1 MTTRIFRTI
10 LAQGNARAQRTNR
23 AFARTRVLP
32 VVLLLTLPA
41 FVPTALGAP
50 PSPPT
55 AFSPGS
61 TTESSAPEIGASE
74 SFSWSAV
81 ANAAGYILY
90 MSKSP
95 YGGSNIVL
103 TRYVSGTSVTITKS
117 EINAAGGAATQFRW
131 GVTAYNSVGEESA
144 QSNVRYIR
152 ATPPPPNQAPTCSL
166 TSPPASTTATA
177 GQAVT
182 FRAACSD
189 PEGQWYAAAWAADDH
204 GSTSQYYSGSSS
216 TSWSP
221 AMTYAWSTPGTKSVG
236 MATVDMGN
244 AQSNQVWWSV
254 VVTAPPQPNLVA
266 SSLSFSPDPPQR
278 GQDASVTCHYANA
291 GSLGTGGSF
300 TVKVSVDGTERTATA
315 SALAAGASDAR
326 TLTFGS
332 FPAGAH
338 AVACAVDAGQS
349 IAESNEDDNAVSLT
363 KTWGAPQVSVAAAS
377 SPTGDGVRPGTAAT
391 DAATFTGTGPTPTGT
406 ATFHLCG
413 PTEVTPAGCVAG
425 TQVGSA
431 VTLSAGRATSS
442 PSTATTV
449 LGRYCWRVA
458 YSGDAAYD
466 AVTYT
471 NPTTQ
476 CFTTV
481 GPLVLGFGDSV
492 TAGHGLGG
500 LADGYTRG
508 AGPTGRGENS
518 PHAYPG
524 VVARLV
530 TGSDDNA
537 RNFAVS
543 GACARAADEDAA
555 FAAQGV
561 PPAAPGT
568 PAGCDR
574 PHSLLAQVFEDYEA
588 QKANVPRG
596 QRIVVMSVGANDIE
610 FDACIQTMMRTGG
623 KGLGPCD
630 DVGGGAETNLSRNLA
645 AFSANLDSA
654 LSQLRASPDFPAD
667 TKFVLLR
674 YYNPFPAEAAPGT
687 AACQVWAPMAAAA
700 LRDAW
705 FWQKGDFFGA
715 SFNQTWLPAAQTLAH
730 EHAEHILQRLNAVI
744 TTVAQ
749 EHGVLVAAPDEGD
762 HDFADHDMCR
772 SDRDAVDRA
781 DPAHAQTWVYPTN
794 SIVEGHYTQFGGP
807 VPDRHVW
814 YQFPRPEAGPA
825 SAPACERAKR
835 APDPEE
841 VPPFKDHGSF
851 PLVGAW
857 AVTANV
863 TVNCMPHPTPAG
875 HEALARAMKTA
886 IDGKGDFPT
895 VPIG

>member
-1 MTTRIFRTI
+1 MANRIFQAITTRR
-10 LAQGNARAQRTNR
+10 NARARKEDR
-23 AFARTRVLP
+23 AFAAIRVLP

-41 FVPTALGAP
+41 LAPTALGAP

-55 AFSPGS
+55 AFAPGA
-61 TTESSAPEIGASE
+61 TTEAGAPEIGASE
-74 SFSWSAV
+74 VFSWSSV
-81 ANAAGYILY
+81 TNAAGYILY

-95 YGGSNIVL
+95 YGQSNIVL
-103 TRYVSGTSVTITKS
+103 TRYVSGTSVTITKA
-117 EINAAGGAATQFRW
+117 EINAAGGAATHFRW
-131 GVTAYNSVGEESA
+131 GVTAYNGVGEESA

-166 TSPPASTTATA
+166 TSPPASSTVTT

-204 GSTSQYYSGSSS
+204 GSSSQYYSGSPS

-236 MATVDMGN
+236 MATVDMGG

-278 GQDASVTCHYANA
+278 GQDVAVTCHYANA
-291 GSLGTGGSF
+291 GNLGTGGSF
-300 TVKVSVDGTERTATA
+300 TVKVTIDGTERTATA

-326 TLTFGS
+326 TVTFGS

-338 AVACAVDAGQS
+338 AVSCAVDAGHS
-349 IAESNEDDNAVSLT
+349 IAESNEGDNAASVT
-363 KTWGAPQVSVAAAS
+363 KTWGAPQVTVAAAS
-377 SPTGDGVRPGTAAT
+377 APTGGDVRPGTTAT

-406 ATFHLCG
+406 ATFYLCG
-413 PTEVTPAGCVAG
+413 PAEATAAGCAGG
-425 TQVGSA
+425 TQVGSPVA
-431 VTLSAGRATSS
+431 LSAGSATSS
-442 PSTATTV
+442 PTAATV
-449 LGRYCWRVA
+449 ALGRYCWRVA

-481 GPLVLGFGDSV
+481 GPLVLAFGDSV

-500 LADGYTRG
+500 VADGYARG
-508 AGPTGRGENS
+508 AGPSGRGENS
-518 PHAYPG
+518 PLAYPG

-530 TGSDDNA
+530 TGSADNA

-543 GACARAADEDAA
+543 GACARAADENAA
-555 FAAQGV
+555 LAAKGV

-568 PAGCDR
+568 PASCDR
-574 PHSLLAQVFEDYEA
+574 PHSLLAQVYQDYEA
-588 QKANVPRG
+588 QKATVPRG

-610 FDACIQTMMRTGG
+610 FDACIRTMMETGG

-645 AFSANLDSA
+645 AFEANLRSV
-654 LSQLRASPDFPAD
+654 LSQLRASPEFPAD
-667 TKFVLLR
+667 TTFVLLR
-674 YYNPFPAEAAPGT
+674 YYNPFPAPAAPGV

-700 LRDAW
+700 LREAPELKRAQL
-705 FWQKGDFFGA
+705 FSEA
-715 SFNQTWLPAAQTLAH
+715 FNETWLPAAQKLAH
-730 EHAEHILQRLNAVI
+730 QHAENILERLNAVI
-744 TTVAQ
+744 TTVAEQ
-749 EHGVLVAAPDEGD
+749 NEVLVAWPDLAFEN
-762 HDFADHDMCR
+762 HDMCR
-772 SDRDAVDRA
+772 SDRDAADRA
-781 DPAHAQTWVYPTN
+781 DRAHAQTWVYPTT
-794 SIVEGHYTQFGGP
+794 SVVEGAYAGWGASNDP
-807 VPDRHVW
+807 VW
-814 YQFPRPEAGPA
+814 YQYPRPEAGPD
-825 SAPACERAKR
+825 SAPACARASME
-835 APDPEE
+835 PDP
-841 VPPFKDHGSF
+841 KDTNRVEQG
-851 PLVGAW
+851 
-857 AVTANV
+857 TATWGGLTLGTWSVRIHV

-886 IDGKGDFPT
+886 IDGRGDFPT